1 MSNNNKKLFTLTAA
15 ISLAV
20 FANTSYAVE
29 ITASAEYT
37 LGAAPTVTV
46 TSPTSSTSA
55 AVTSYGTSLDNPDS
69 AGNELAFNNFG
80 DNTGSYD
87 SRAEGSGAYN
97 VSSSV
102 TYVDTVMNT
111 GAATNYSFD
120 FNVIPGELYV
130 GLAGNSEGLYS
141 PGYVDSG
148 YNFEILLN
156 GTSIFSSAA
165 SLRLDQDGINLT
177 QSGTSLGGT
186 FEDLLYDGY
195 YSWNAFAG
203 TLDLGTMAAGEIF
216 TLTYGVTTYA
226 NGAIEPGGSCCIDQ
240 SGLSSSLFGD
250 PSGLNATPFTYTT
263 SAAKTV
269 TSVPEASS
277 YILLGIGIASLIGL
291 RRKKKLM

>member
-1 MSNNNKKLFTLTAA
+1 MNNNKKLFTIMTA
-15 ISLAV
+15 ILFSV
-20 FANTSYAVE
+20 FSNNSYAVE
-29 ITASAEYT
+29 ITTSAEYT
-37 LGAAPTVTV
+37 LGSAPTVSV

-55 AVTSYGTSLDNPDS
+55 AVTSYGTPLDTPDPD
-69 AGNELAFNNFG
+69 GNELRFNNFG
-80 DNTGSYD
+80 DNTGSYF
-87 SRAEGSGAYN
+87 SRAEGSGTYN
-97 VSSSV
+97 VSSTV
-102 TYVDTVMNT
+102 TYVDTVMNA

-130 GLAGNSEGLYS
+130 GLADYSEGLYS

-156 GTSIFSSAA
+156 GVSIFSSMA
-165 SLRLDQDGINLT
+165 SLRLDENGINLT

-186 FEDLLYDGY
+186 FIDSYYDGS

-203 TLDLGTMAAGEIF
+203 TLDLGTIAAGETF

-226 NGAIEPGGSCCIDQ
+226 NGAIEPGGSCCVDQ

-250 PSGLNATPFTYTT
+250 PSGLSATPFTYTT
-263 SAAKTV
+263 SPATTV
-269 TSVPEASS
+269 ASVPEASS
-277 YILLGIGIASLIGL
+277 YILLGIGIASLAL